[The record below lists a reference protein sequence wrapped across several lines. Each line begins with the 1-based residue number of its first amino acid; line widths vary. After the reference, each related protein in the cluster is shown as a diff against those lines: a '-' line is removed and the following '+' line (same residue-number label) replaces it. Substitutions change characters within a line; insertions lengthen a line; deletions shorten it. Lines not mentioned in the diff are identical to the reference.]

1 MGIDA
6 IEEFRKSHGINT
18 KGNLAGILQ
27 LNRAFSKDTLPIN
40 PDDYLTGKEGQV
52 KGLSGANCQSILEE
66 YHIKRVLA
74 SEGGRTSRGLMGIM
88 KDYAALINEERPSS
102 KDFSEIERF
111 WIDRIRKF
119 FNSKPFRLEA
129 DESLSI
135 TAAVGNLLEQAK
147 KRQKENPGTMYE
159 GTVLQQLVA
168 AKLSII
174 MPEVEINR
182 ASVADDPTGRG
193 GDFNIGDTAIHC
205 TTAPATLLMEKCQ
218 RNIKNGLHPI
228 IITVKDRVKTA
239 WDLAA
244 DMGFAERLEVWDIQ
258 SFLSTNVHEHG
269 HFSQDER
276 KTMLT
281 DLVTSYNKII
291 DTYETDP
298 SLRIEYS
305 N

>member
-6 IEEFRKSHGINT
+6 IEEFQKSHGINT

-27 LNRAFSKDTLPIN
+27 INRAFSKDTLPIN

-52 KGLSGANCQSILEE
+52 KGLSKANCQSILEE

-74 SEGGRTSRGLMGIM
+74 SEAGRTNRGFMGIM
-88 KDYAALINEERPSS
+88 KDYAALINKEHPSS
-102 KDFSEIERF
+102 EEFSEIELF
-111 WIDRIRKF
+111 WIGRIRKY
-119 FNSKPFRLEA
+119 FNSKPFKLEA
-129 DESLSI
+129 DDSLSV
-135 TAAVGNLLEQAK
+135 TAAVGYLLEQAK

-174 MPEVEINR
+174 MPEVEING
-182 ASVADDPTGRG
+182 ASVADAPTGRG
-193 GDFNIGDTAIHC
+193 GDFDIGDTAIHC
-205 TTAPATLLMEKCQ
+205 TTAPASLLMEKCQ
-218 RNIKNGLHPI
+218 RNIKDGLHPI

-244 DMGFAERLEVWDIQ
+244 DMNFAERLEVWDIQ
-258 SFLSTNVHEHG
+258 AFLSTNIQEHG
-269 HFSQDER
+269 HFSKDER
-276 KTMLT
+276 KAMLT
-281 DLVTSYNKII
+281 DLVAAYNKII

-298 SLRIEYS
+298 SLRIEY
-305 N
+305 NN